1 MACRNQWQGY
11 RNRAGSDNGQDKFVD
26 ESNRTLILVLLSG
39 VLWLGFGMGL
49 AEAQDSRAERFVL
62 ESARQAPPAEPRDA
76 RVEILGG
83 VAVLRTDTTLPMRQ
97 VGANVW
103 MTRHWGLGIS
113 HQSWTGYPTG
123 GATALFSIRYRL
135 KLYDGR
141 TELHVGAGPVA
152 LSKYRAG
159 FEFEKT
165 GVFRFFRGPETPPG
179 VRCPVRARCR
189 RRRGVR
195 SHGPG
200 VLGLRLRRRPDVSL
214 TAKVPDSKW
223 EKRRKP

>member
-1 MACRNQWQGY
+1 MDRS
-11 RNRAGSDNGQDKFVD
+11 NRRRRRRGRASSDNGQDKFVD
-26 ESNRTLILVLLSG
+26 ESNRTPILVLLSG
-39 VLWLGFGMGL
+39 VLWLGFGTDAAG
-49 AEAQDSRAERFVL
+49 AQDSRAERFVL

-97 VGANVW
+97 VGVNVW

-165 GVFRFFRGPETPPG
+165 AFFDFSVGRRLHRGFGVRFGLGVAGEGGAFPRAWRSGPSTETPAG
-179 VRCPVRARCR
+179 RLVDGEG
-189 RRRGVR
+189 RGLEM
-195 SHGPG
+195 GG
-200 VLGLRLRRRPDVSL
+200 
-214 TAKVPDSKW
+214 
-223 EKRRKP
+223 EKP

>member
-1 MACRNQWQGY
+1 MDRSNQ
-11 RNRAGSDNGQDKFVD
+11 RRRRRRSRAGSDDGQNKFVD

-39 VLWLGFGMGL
+39 VLWLGLGMDA
-49 AEAQDSRAERFVL
+49 AEAQDSRADRFVL

-103 MTRHWGLGIS
+103 MTRHWGVGIS
-113 HQSWTGYPTG
+113 HLSWTGYPTGG

-135 KLYDGR
+135 KLYDRR
-141 TELHVGAGPVA
+141 TELHVGASPVA

-165 GVFRFFRGPETPPG
+165 AFFDFSVGRRLHRGFG
-179 VRCPVRARCR
+179 VRFGL
-189 RRRGVR
+189 GVA
-195 SHGPG
+195 GEG
-200 VLGLRLRRRPDVSL
+200 GL
-214 TAKVPDSKW
+214 VPTGLAFWAFD
-223 EKRRKP
+223 